1 MPPKKKPV
9 EEEKPIII
17 GRLSTN
23 LKCGIVETG
32 TMMQV
37 QSIRVPDFE
46 IAGMDYIRLGDN
58 SKYEDF
64 IKRIIAIWTEYEKK

>member
-1 MPPKKKPV
+1 
-9 EEEKPIII
+9 
-17 GRLSTN
+17 
-23 LKCGIVETG
+23 
-32 TMMQV
+32 MMQV